1 MESFELNKILCA
13 VLGVCLCLQVLHLSA
28 GAIFAPTL
36 PAKPGF
42 AIAVKEPESGAQAPK
57 KALEQ
62 PIENLLA
69 TANVDHGKDISKVC
83 MACHTVQQDEPHKI
97 GPQLWGGVRRPPAS
111 EPGCGCSAAK
121 KAKGGSWTFDELNEF
136 L

>member
-1 MESFELNKILCA
+1 MNSCALNKLLGA
-13 VLGVCLCLQVLHLSA
+13 VLGVGLSLRVLPRCA
-28 GAIFAPTL
+28 AAIFAPTL

-57 KALEQ
+57 KAPEQ

-83 MACHTVQQDEPHKI
+83 MACHTLQKGEPNKT
-97 GPQLWGGVRRPPAS
+97 GPNLWGVVGRPRASQPAYDY
-111 EPGCGCSAAK
+111 SAAI
-121 KAKGGSWTFDELNEF
+121 KANGVSV
-136 L
+136 